1 MRKLARGA
9 SSASRASIRVL
20 WKGHYDMVRWQ
31 RGLWLFFLPSFGLL
45 ALVLLWPLSYA
56 VYLSFF
62 DYYLG
67 SGERTFIG
75 LGNYVDLLT
84 EARLWNSMRTT
95 IIIAFGSVA
104 VEFLVGFALALALY
118 RLHGSAKVFS
128 VLLFLPHIV
137 TPVVAALFLKWMLA
151 SNWGFVDATLLTFNI
166 EPPDWLGDP
175 VWAKVSV
182 ILADAWVFTPLV
194 MMVLYAALQGLDT
207 SLLEAAQIDGASSW
221 NTLRHVIVPA
231 LIPAIIFVISIRLM
245 DVFRFFDLIYVLTGG
260 GPGTAT
266 ETITIYTYQLG
277 FRMLEV
283 GKASALGV
291 ITLIVV
297 AMLLLTINRGLN
309 KAYRGGDR

>member
-1 MRKLARGA
+1 
-9 SSASRASIRVL
+9 
-20 WKGHYDMVRWQ
+20 MVSWQ
-31 RGLWLFFLPSFGLL
+31 RGLWMFFLPSFGILVV
-45 ALVLLWPLSYA
+45 VLLWPLGYA
-56 VYLSFF
+56 IYLSFF

-67 SGERTFIG
+67 SGDRTFVG
-75 LGNYVDLLT
+75 LANYVELLT
-84 EARLWNSMRTT
+84 EERLWTSMRTT
-95 IIIAFGSVA
+95 IIIAFGSVG
-104 VEFLVGFALALALY
+104 VEFVVGFALALALY
-118 RLHGSAKVFS
+118 RLNSSANAFS

-151 SNWGFVDATLLTFNI
+151 SNWGLVDATLLTFNI
-166 EPPDWLGDP
+166 EPPVWLGDP
-175 VWAKVSV
+175 FWAKISV
-182 ILADAWVFTPLV
+182 IMADAWVFTPLV

-207 SLLEAAQIDGASSW
+207 SLIEAAQIDGASNLSI
-221 NTLRHVIVPA
+221 LRHIIIPA

-297 AMLLLTINRGLN
+297 AALLLTINRGLN
-309 KAYRGGDR
+309 KLYRAGDQ